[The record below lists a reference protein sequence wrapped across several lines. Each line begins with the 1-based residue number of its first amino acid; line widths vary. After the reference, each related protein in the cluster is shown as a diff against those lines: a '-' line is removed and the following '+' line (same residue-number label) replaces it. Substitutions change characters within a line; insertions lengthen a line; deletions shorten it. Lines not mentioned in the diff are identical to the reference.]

1 MDKPLVGFE
10 NVTLGYE
17 GQPVIT
23 GLQFTVNR
31 GDYICVLGQNG
42 SGKSTTMK
50 ALLGF
55 LSPMSGKIEK
65 NIRKNAIGYLPQQQP
80 AQADFPASV
89 WEVVLSGCQGR
100 HRFSPF
106 YTSEDRALAEK
117 NMALMNITHLS
128 SRSFRELSGGQKQR
142 ALLARTL
149 CAAEDMI
156 LLDEPAAGLD
166 PEVTKELYE
175 LVEHINR
182 KEGMTVVMI
191 SHDLSHALDSAT
203 HVLHLDHCMLYFGPT
218 DEYDRCTV
226 MERQGDKNASDH

>member
-1 MDKPLVGFE
+1 MDKPIVGFE

-23 GLQFTVNR
+23 GLQFAVNR
-31 GDYICVLGQNG
+31 GDYLCVLGQNG
-42 SGKSTTMK
+42 SGKSTMMK

-55 LSPMSGKIEK
+55 LSPMSGKIVK

-80 AQADFPASV
+80 SQADFPASV

-106 YTSEDRALAEK
+106 YSAKDRALAEK
-117 NMALMNITHLS
+117 NIALMNITHLS
-128 SRSFRELSGGQKQR
+128 AHSFRELSGGQKQR
-142 ALLARTL
+142 VLLARTL

-166 PEVTKELYE
+166 PEVTKELYD
-175 LVEHINR
+175 LVERINR
-182 KEGMTVVMI
+182 EEGMTVVMI
-191 SHDLSHALDSAT
+191 SHDLSYAMGSAT
-203 HVLHLDHCMLYFGPT
+203 HILHLDHRMLYFGSA
-218 DEYDRCTV
+218 DAYDRAAV
-226 MERQGDKNASDH
+226 MEGRRDDKCN